1 MHTASP
7 QPKGTTSISW
17 CQVHESPSPRI
28 VSVRMRS
35 NEGLAVRQIKS
46 EDHEGRP
53 GQKQV
58 VLRSKRE
65 AGLKQASTT
74 YIAAKV
80 SGDTCVF
87 KSVKQVH
94 LHLPI
99 SSTSNRHSQW
109 HWR

>member
-1 MHTASP
+1 M
-7 QPKGTTSISW
+7 
-17 CQVHESPSPRI
+17 
-28 VSVRMRS
+28 
-35 NEGLAVRQIKS
+35 RQIKS

-80 SGDTCVF
+80 SGDTCVL
-87 KSVKQVH
+87 S
-94 LHLPI
+94 P
-99 SSTSNRHSQW
+99 SNKCTYTCPFHQLQTVIRNGTGDEFVLQ
-109 HWR
+109 RLARR